1 MWIEQQPVSS
11 QPITA
16 EWSEAEEELFRV
28 VHSAF
33 YHNYF
38 ALSRLIETK
47 TCKQVCN
54 ISVLLPNSEIKTY
67 THICNIFVLFPD
79 SETKTYNHICN
90 TSMFMLDKR

>member
-1 MWIEQQPVSS
+1 MYIEQPPVSS
-11 QPITA
+11 QLITA
-16 EWSEAEEELFRV
+16 EWSEAGESLIRV

-33 YHNYF
+33 YHNYC

-67 THICNIFVLFPD
+67 THICNIFGTLPRLRD
-79 SETKTYNHICN
+79 ED
-90 TSMFMLDKR
+90 L